1 MDFQPIEG
9 RPLRFPPGYVE
20 VRLDAGHRRLYR
32 ALYARYSTI
41 LDGLPVLRDRD
52 FDGRAVKMPAARLEA
67 MNAAFQALTET
78 TAATETAFG
87 AQEAGRTGL
96 FKRLQYLS

>member
-9 RPLRFPPGYVE
+9 RPVRFPPGRVE
-20 VRLDAGHRRLYR
+20 VRLAPEHRRLYR
-32 ALYARYSTI
+32 ALYARYRTI
-41 LDGLPVLRDRD
+41 IDGLPILRDRD
-52 FDGRAVKMPAARLEA
+52 FDGRAIRITPAQLEA
-67 MNAAFQALTET
+67 LNAAFAALSASKPSGEGT
-78 TAATETAFG
+78 FG